1 MTSVEDMIKEE
12 EVLEASKV
20 DAEVSKAIMETD
32 SKQSQFQLL
41 VGRST
46 YLPISSS

>member
-12 EVLEASKV
+12 EDVEASEADV
-20 DAEVSKAIMETD
+20 EVSKATMETD

-41 VGRST
+41 AGRSM